1 MSNRSTLS
9 ASRTVHPL
17 PLGVWL
23 LREPVGCVHRED
35 LALMTPEVR
44 RRMREAFAGGRR
56 VVVGRAHGG
65 QVVAQSAPAK
75 PAAGLVIVEVAGPI
89 EGGALERLGAQLA
102 AGGYLVT
109 ISRSLLD
116 MSGGLL
122 DLPSLTVATARRAGL
137 RYLQHLVAIPGLPPQ
152 PACSCMPHVDLL
164 VFVPKPRRSGSTP

>member
-1 MSNRSTLS
+1 MSNRSTLP

-23 LREPVGCVHRED
+23 LRGPVGCVHRED

-56 VVVGRAHGG
+56 VVVGRAHSGH
-65 QVVAQSAPAK
+65 VVAQSAPA
-75 PAAGLVIVEVAGPI
+75 VAGPI

-116 MSGGLL
+116 MAGGLL

-164 VFVPKPRRSGSTP
+164 VFVPKPRRSGAAP